1 MFIAPQS
8 QIIRLLQPSTEM
20 IGHNRSNVDVEF
32 PIRLWEPYVYVTE
45 FVLLRS
51 KYLRPET
58 QMHMSG
64 HTSLVVYAFLKVLF

>member
-1 MFIAPQS
+1 MFVAPQS
-8 QIIRLLQPSTEM
+8 QIFRLLQPSTEM
-20 IGHNRSNVDVEF
+20 IGRNRSSVEVEF
-32 PIRLWEPYVYVTE
+32 LIRLWKPYVCVTD

-64 HTSLVVYAFLKVLF
+64 HASLVVYAFLKVLF